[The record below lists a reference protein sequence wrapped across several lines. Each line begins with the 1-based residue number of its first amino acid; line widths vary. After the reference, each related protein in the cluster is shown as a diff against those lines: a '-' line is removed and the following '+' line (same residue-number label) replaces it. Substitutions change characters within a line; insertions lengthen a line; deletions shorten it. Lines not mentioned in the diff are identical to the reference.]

1 MKNLLA
7 SALVLA
13 ITPLTFGWDKQGR
26 GGNLA
31 RIRLRSGPT
40 NLHAFWHGLLAAET
54 MASLR

>member
-1 MKNLLA
+1 MKNLLTFV
-7 SALVLA
+7 LVLA
-13 ITPLTFGWDKQGR
+13 ITPVTFACDEQVRGR
-26 GGNLA
+26 NLA